1 MNKMKLKLNDI
12 KVININFN
20 NCCSKNI
27 YVIIRSPSLSI

>member
-20 NCCSKNI
+20 NCCNT